1 LRECHG
7 DGAFPF
13 LLLKPSPTTSF
24 SLYELRVEEA
34 QAEGRLQL
42 DDAEDRL
49 RQLQQ
54 RAQEAIATAE
64 AQKDEAL
71 SRLTATGATPTAA
84 IIENESLQAQ
94 LDHSR
99 DQLLT
104 LEDQLQEARS
114 ALRTETESARKRKDK
129 YLDTESKLR
138 AEIKKLKSELGLAE
152 IQAREAKD
160 KVEELHEVLEQRSTA
175 QEAERFE
182 LEALRAEAGQE
193 ANGFGREMNDDRHQS
208 TFRATAEVK
217 RLTSL
222 LEQERSD
229 LRQTREKLDE
239 LEKQISTRGDQQT
252 VERSP
257 PTAGTVAAPN
267 SSSDSDKDDSDS
279 SKDLSQRV
287 AELETALHAAQES
300 AHDLE
305 RRLHRAELERAEAA
319 AHSQREVADLEA
331 LIEVGMWQRE
341 ELEAK
346 VADLEKKLQRAKEK
360 VAATRRAAEL
370 EVNGSHSALSS
381 EHEGRADSIT
391 AEAASK
397 NPATGVSSG
406 IDNGDAEVDDICDDC
421 GSRDHT
427 LDNCPLLDQVSK
439 LPSCLSHAELPS
451 FEPLLIASTHLHFRL
466 HSIHPPLRLRL
477 RDDQQQIF

>member
-1 LRECHG
+1 M
-7 DGAFPF
+7 
-13 LLLKPSPTTSF
+13 
-24 SLYELRVEEA
+24 
-34 QAEGRLQL
+34 

-64 AQKDEAL
+64 AQRDEAL

-104 LEDQLQEARS
+104 LEDELQEARS

-138 AEIKKLKSELGLAE
+138 TEIKKLKSELGLTE
-152 IQAREAKD
+152 IQAKEAKD

-193 ANGFGREMNDDRHQS
+193 ANGLGREMNEDRYQS
-208 TFRATAEVK
+208 NFRATAEVK
-217 RLTSL
+217 RLTLL
-222 LEQERSD
+222 LEKERSD

-239 LEKQISTRGDQQT
+239 LEKQTSTHGDQQT
-252 VERSP
+252 AERSP
-257 PTAGTVAAPN
+257 PTASTVAAPN
-267 SSSDSDKDDSDS
+267 SSSDPGKDDSDS
-279 SKDLSQRV
+279 SKDLSQRI

-305 RRLHRAELERAEAA
+305 RRLHRAELERTEAA

-331 LIEVGMWQRE
+331 LIEAGMWQRE

-346 VADLEKKLQRAKEK
+346 VVDLEKKLQRAKEK
-360 VAATRRAAEL
+360 VAATRRAAEM
-370 EVNGSHSALSS
+370 EVNGSHSALPS
-381 EHEGRADSIT
+381 EHEGRA
-391 AEAASK
+391 AGVNGEAASK
-397 NPATGVSSG
+397 FPATGLPTG
-406 IDNGDAEVDDICDDC
+406 TDNGEAEVEDICDDC
-421 GSRDHT
+421 GSREHT

-439 LPSCLSHAELPS
+439 LPCRLSQAELQS
-451 FEPLLIASTHLHFRL
+451 FEPLLTISTHLDFRFL
-466 HSIHPPLRLRL
+466 SIHPPLRLHL
-477 RDDQQQIF
+477 RDEQQQIF